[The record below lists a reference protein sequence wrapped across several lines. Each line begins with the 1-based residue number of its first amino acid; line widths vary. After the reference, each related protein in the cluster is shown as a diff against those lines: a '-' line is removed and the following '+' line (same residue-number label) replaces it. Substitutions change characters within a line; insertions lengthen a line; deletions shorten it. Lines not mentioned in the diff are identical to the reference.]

1 MIARSSPPLKG
12 WRGRELKI
20 GGVDV
25 EPQMLRHTRRS
36 PNMSLHTHTCVSRQ
50 VLLPTE
56 AKTVRRSR
64 DPSFW
69 MEGSASR
76 RVRRI
81 RQFRAVR
88 RRGRILLPAWRSP
101 HPNCA
106 GSPLRPPNSRVRRQR
121 RSPRTRGPL
130 LLSPVS
136 SKSTRPVTGLS
147 SIRTGAPRTGP
158 HGISHQRRWP
168 LTELA

>member
-1 MIARSSPPLKG
+1 MGAES
-12 WRGRELKI
+12 RGASTWSRRCYGI
-20 GGVDV
+20 HVD
-25 EPQMLRHTRRS
+25 RR
-36 PNMSLHTHTCVSRQ
+36 PCPYTHTCVSRH

-56 AKTVRRSR
+56 AKTVRRSE

-101 HPNCA
+101 HPTSA
-106 GSPLRPPNSRVRRQR
+106 GSPLRPPGSQVRRQR

-130 LLSPVS
+130 LLSPTS
-136 SKSTRPVTGLS
+136 SKSTRPATGPS
-147 SIRTGAPRTGP
+147 SSRASAPQTGP
-158 HGISHQRRWP
+158 HGIPHRPR
-168 LTELA
+168 